1 MIRKQKDTEAPGIN
15 LPAGTLSYNEGDPV
29 EKLLSGVSAWDNK
42 DGDLSADV
50 FVYEL
55 VPIQAT
61 GMAKVVYAV
70 SDSSQNV
77 ATADLM
83 VKYERKKSV
92 VRMGLGGEPV
102 IRLTSSGTTISKGEI
117 FDPHSFI
124 QSVYDDRDSK
134 EDLYNHLV
142 VKGSYDLTRVGHYR
156 LQMYITDSEGNESN
170 KAEFLL
176 VVE

>member
-1 MIRKQKDTEAPGIN
+1 M
-15 LPAGTLSYNEGDPV
+15 
-29 EKLLSGVSAWDNK
+29 
-42 DGDLSADV
+42 
-50 FVYEL
+50 
-55 VPIQAT
+55 
-61 GMAKVVYAV
+61 
-70 SDSSQNV
+70 

-83 VKYERKKSV
+83 VQYERKKSV

-124 QSVYDDRDSK
+124 HSVYDDRDSK
-134 EDLYNHLV
+134 EYLYNSLV

-156 LQMYITDSEGNESN
+156 LQMYIVDSEGNESN